1 MTLLKLGYEKLL
13 KRLSDMSMTQL
24 IEQYQEQLNNVKRQI
39 KDMEKNGITGKKYKQ
54 LKQMKTELQT
64 NIRQMKS
71 YVKKG

>member
-1 MTLLKLGYEKLL
+1 MN
-13 KRLSDMSMTQL
+13 MAQL

-39 KDMEKNGITGKKYKQ
+39 KDMEKNGVTLIERSKYKQ

>member
-1 MTLLKLGYEKLL
+1 
-13 KRLSDMSMTQL
+13 MSMVQL

-39 KDMEKNGITGKKYKQ
+39 KDMEQNGVTLMERSKYKQ

>member
-1 MTLLKLGYEKLL
+1 
-13 KRLSDMSMTQL
+13 MSMTQL

-39 KDMEKNGITGKKYKQ
+39 KDMEKNGITLAERSKYKQ

>member
-1 MTLLKLGYEKLL
+1 ML

-39 KDMEKNGITGKKYKQ
+39 KDMEKNGITDKKYKQ
-54 LKQMKTELQT
+54 LKRMKTELQT

>member
-1 MTLLKLGYEKLL
+1 MG
-13 KRLSDMSMTQL
+13 MAQL

-39 KDMEKNGITGKKYKQ
+39 KDMEQNGVTATERHKYRQ

-64 NIRQMKS
+64 NICQMKS

>member
-1 MTLLKLGYEKLL
+1 
-13 KRLSDMSMTQL
+13 MSMTQL

-39 KDMEKNGITGKKYKQ
+39 KDMEKNGITDKKYKQ

>member
-1 MTLLKLGYEKLL
+1 
-13 KRLSDMSMTQL
+13 MSMTQL

-39 KDMEKNGITGKKYKQ
+39 KDMEKNGITDKKYKQ
-54 LKQMKTELQT
+54 LKRMKTELQT

>member
-1 MTLLKLGYEKLL
+1 
-13 KRLSDMSMTQL
+13 MSMTQL
-24 IEQYQEQLNNVKRQI
+24 IEQYHEQLNNVKRQI
-39 KDMEKNGITGKKYKQ
+39 KDMEKNGITDKKYKQ

>member
-1 MTLLKLGYEKLL
+1 
-13 KRLSDMSMTQL
+13 MSMAQL

-39 KDMEKNGITGKKYKQ
+39 KDMEKSGITDKRYKQ

>member
-1 MTLLKLGYEKLL
+1 
-13 KRLSDMSMTQL
+13 MSMTQL

>member
-1 MTLLKLGYEKLL
+1 
-13 KRLSDMSMTQL
+13 MSMAQL

-39 KDMEKNGITGKKYKQ
+39 KDMEQNGVTLMERSKYRQ

>member
-1 MTLLKLGYEKLL
+1 
-13 KRLSDMSMTQL
+13 MSMTQL

-39 KDMEKNGITGKKYKQ
+39 KDMEKSGITDKKYKQ

>member
-1 MTLLKLGYEKLL
+1 MSKG
-13 KRLSDMSMTQL
+13 RLRTWRKNGVTL
-24 IEQYQEQLNNVKRQI
+24 IERS
-39 KDMEKNGITGKKYKQ
+39 KYKQ

>member
-1 MTLLKLGYEKLL
+1 
-13 KRLSDMSMTQL
+13 MSMTQL

-71 YVKKG
+71 YVKKGMI

>member
-1 MTLLKLGYEKLL
+1 MGI
-13 KRLSDMSMTQL
+13 TQL

-39 KDMEKNGITGKKYKQ
+39 KDMEKSGITDKKYKQ

-64 NIRQMKS
+64 NICQMKS

>member
-1 MTLLKLGYEKLL
+1 MGI
-13 KRLSDMSMTQL
+13 TQL

-39 KDMEKNGITGKKYKQ
+39 KDMEKSGITDKKYKQ

>member
-1 MTLLKLGYEKLL
+1 
-13 KRLSDMSMTQL
+13 MSMAQL

-39 KDMEKNGITGKKYKQ
+39 KDMEKNGVTLIERSKYKQ

>member
-1 MTLLKLGYEKLL
+1 
-13 KRLSDMSMTQL
+13 MSMAQL

-39 KDMEKNGITGKKYKQ
+39 KDMEKSGITDKKYKQ

>member
-1 MTLLKLGYEKLL
+1 
-13 KRLSDMSMTQL
+13 MSMTQL

-39 KDMEKNGITGKKYKQ
+39 KDMEKNGIADKKYKQ

>member
-1 MTLLKLGYEKLL
+1 MGI
-13 KRLSDMSMTQL
+13 TQL

-39 KDMEKNGITGKKYKQ
+39 KDMEERGITDKKYKQ

-64 NIRQMKS
+64 NICQMKS

>member
-1 MTLLKLGYEKLL
+1 
-13 KRLSDMSMTQL
+13 MTQL

>member
-1 MTLLKLGYEKLL
+1 
-13 KRLSDMSMTQL
+13 MSMAQL

-39 KDMEKNGITGKKYKQ
+39 KDMEKNGVNIIERSKYKQ

-71 YVKKG
+71 YAKKG